1 MAEQKKSGA
10 EKAITSREEDYS
22 QWYLDI
28 IEAAQL
34 SENSPVRG
42 CMVIRPY
49 GYAIWE
55 KMQKAL
61 DVMFKE
67 AGVENAYF
75 PLFIPMSFLNKEAEH
90 VQGFAKECAVVTHH
104 RLESGED
111 GKLRPAAELE
121 EPLIV
126 RPTSETIMYDTYSRW
141 INSYRD
147 LPLMINQWA
156 NVVRWELRTR
166 PFLRTMEFLWQ
177 EGHTAHAAKSEA
189 EEMTMKMIGV
199 YKEFCEQ
206 FMALH
211 VVDGVK
217 TESEKFAGA
226 DYTTCIEALMQ
237 DGKAL
242 QAGTSHMLGQN
253 FAKAF
258 EVKFLDENGE
268 NQYVWQ
274 TSWGV
279 STRLI
284 GALIMAHSD
293 DKGLVLPPKLAPI
306 EAVIV
311 PIWSDDEEKV
321 KVSEVAGQLAESIRE
336 IAGVTVKI
344 DDRDI
349 RPGARYYEWEKKG
362 VPVRIEIGPKDL
374 ASDSVVIVRRDSG
387 EKSKVAIAE
396 IGESVKA
403 LLEEIQ
409 SALLAK
415 SESFVRD
422 NTRKVDGWDE
432 FKKVIANDGG
442 FVSAHWCGNAS
453 CEEKIKE
460 ETKATIACVPFG
472 NKKEKG
478 KCLLCG
484 NESQERVLFAKSY

>member
-55 KMQKAL
+55 KMHKAL
-61 DVMFKE
+61 DAMFKE
-67 AGVENAYF
+67 VGVENAYF

-104 RLESGED
+104 RLEAGED

-177 EGHTAHAAKSEA
+177 EGHTAHANKSEA
-189 EEMTMKMIGV
+189 EEMTMKMVGV
-199 YKEFCEQ
+199 YKKFCEQ

-258 EVKFLDENGE
+258 EVKFLDEKGE

-311 PIWSDDEEKV
+311 PIWSDEAEKA
-321 KVSEVAGQLAESIRE
+321 KVSEVASRLAESIRQTAG
-336 IAGVTVKI
+336 IAVKI

-362 VPVRIEIGPKDL
+362 VPVRIEIGPKDM
-374 ASDSVVIVRRDSG
+374 ASDSVVLVRRDSG
-387 EKSKVAIAE
+387 EKSKVTIAE
-396 IGESVKA
+396 AGESVRS

-409 SALLAK
+409 AALLAK
-415 SESFVRD
+415 SRKFVTD
-422 NTRKVDGWDE
+422 NTKKVDDWDE
-432 FKKVIANDGG
+432 FKRIIENDGG
-442 FVSAHWCGNAS
+442 FVSAHWCGSSS
-453 CEEKIKE
+453 CEEKVKE

-472 NKKEKG
+472 NEKEKG